1 MTKKILVTGGTGYI
15 GSHTVVE
22 LINAGFEPVIF
33 DNFSNSKKS
42 VLDRIETLTGKRPCL
57 IEGDIRDGAALDRVF
72 SEHDIKSVINFAG
85 RKAVGES
92 QADPLLYFS
101 VNVEGTVVLL
111 KKMKEYGVK
120 EFVFSSSAT
129 VYGDPGYDRFTED
142 TPLSPINN
150 YGESKW
156 MVEEILRRLSKAEP
170 DWRIAILRYFN
181 PVGAHESGLIGED
194 PTGIPANLM
203 PFISQVAVGRRDK
216 LKVFGDDYPTRDG
229 TGARDYIHVVD
240 LALGHLAALR
250 ALDKKEGLITVN
262 LGTGNNTTVLELI
275 HAFEKASGR
284 KVAYEVVERRP
295 GDVAANYADP
305 TLAKT
310 LLGWTAERDIDKMC
324 EDTWRWQQM
333 NPNGYP

>member
-1 MTKKILVTGGTGYI
+1 
-15 GSHTVVE
+15 
-22 LINAGFEPVIF
+22 
-33 DNFSNSKKS
+33 
-42 VLDRIETLTGKRPCL
+42 
-57 IEGDIRDGAALDRVF
+57 
-72 SEHDIKSVINFAG
+72 
-85 RKAVGES
+85 
-92 QADPLLYFS
+92 
-101 VNVEGTVVLL
+101 
-111 KKMKEYGVK
+111 
-120 EFVFSSSAT
+120 
-129 VYGDPGYDRFTED
+129 
-142 TPLSPINN
+142 
-150 YGESKW
+150 

-284 KVAYEVVERRP
+284 KVAYEVVERRS